1 MAGKPVYSIDIDTVS
16 FDWGNERPYGI
27 STQVFSAQFNG
38 NVLLD
43 GGRYEFTAS
52 AAGEVQVYVN
62 GNLIANG
69 VNTQGGNYR
78 GEADVLRG
86 INSIQVNYINYGNAA
101 QVQLNYRQISP
112 ATSPNKTATPSKTI
126 VMGTVFPTPEPST
139 EPAPTK
145 AWKVEYFNN
154 PNVTGKPV
162 VTTQASRVYFMWGQA
177 APARTV
183 NRDGFS
189 ARFTKNER
197 FAQGKYRFTTRS
209 DDGVRVYIDDELVI
223 NEWRAQPFG
232 KNYIADVTLSAGVH
246 TIRVEYFDQGGAAA
260 LQFSWVKLK

>member
-16 FDWGNERPYGI
+16 FDWGNQRPYGI

-112 ATSPNKTATPSKTI
+112 ATSPNKTAMPSKTI

-162 VTTQASRVYFMWGQA
+162 LTTQASRVYFMWGQA